1 MNLLVICIYYLFFLN
16 IEKNISCSCSTT
28 KNKSTFV
35 SLWDKFRQLFKDK
48 EIEKEKNIITYN
60 FIKHYNDEKYV
71 IEENKKNR
79 YFTGYEI
86 NHINRLIYMNSF
98 KTYILSAYI
107 PYIYMSVRDIYIVLK
122 KIKEL
127 NFNTVYTFL
136 FWPENEYLEDEYD
149 MNNSKLFYLLN
160 FCASNGLF
168 VILDIGPYINNIY
181 NSNIPTYILFN
192 KKLNDYIRNK
202 YIERKADLYKYFL
215 SPWENIWK
223 RKRNSLIKETRNL
236 NRQIIEKNINNTKS
250 FYKKNNYTYNNI
262 YSLYYF
268 NRVIKWYNYIL
279 PQLKKY
285 MNINNGPIIYLNID
299 KTFDNYYMYIIIDL
313 KRKKIFNNI
322 CNAQHYMERS
332 NVSYYNNKIID
343 HDNISSINKS
353 SSSEFFLNCVI
364 SFFRRIR
371 RSYIM
376 TLGYLLYIKFNK
388 YLRVIYEYDLGLLF
402 INEINKLVQK
412 HLTKVN
418 ILTTNYPY
426 INDEFIN
433 SYAGNNCYNHFLKNN
448 WFDNECINLNKPC
461 IWSQVWTGAKYSIHN
476 VNSSSILK
484 RKYDDHI
491 LYTSPYVNIENKVDK
506 ISSPHPDHDKAND
519 KKGNQPTEKK
529 DKQKNIDNKKNNNNN
544 KNNNNKNN
552 NNNNKNNNNNNNNN
566 NYYYSVDKGGSVQNK
581 EELSHGKDD
590 GITNNYKDSKKCY
603 KDKKINM
610 DDINS
615 NVKKRRIQINKN
627 NNYYNNNYIGHIRN
641 FKDLTFNIVV
651 FIAKGGVFLNI
662 FPYYSGN
669 NINNIHS
676 YIEHYSKETG
686 QPLDLYFNHKEPL
699 YSHIKRIFKILYKY
713 GNYLLKDEYYINP
726 IKISNNIELYD
737 YDIIKIICNYNIK
750 GSTFVKIGHVNYNI
764 NSFSCIIYHEYK
776 KKIIYDT
783 SYNYSYEYSY
793 INKKETYKPIDKYLY
808 SLNTINTGPLM
819 CIKEKQQKIIK
830 PSNKN
835 KNKLSK
841 NINIYKK
848 IFTYLFPNNFFH
860 SVYEI
865 NVLNH
870 FYLTMDFTKFQWYIL
885 SFKNTM
891 NYVKLFISNYSL
903 YIYIYADN
911 KFIYGGFN
919 EYKFIEIMNCK
930 HIYIICVNLGL
941 GFPKEQVRTEFFNY
955 INFNHLKYNY
965 QENNFNSSSHT
976 SINSDHNMNDQG
988 GPYFNMNKSASS
1000 KNKRGIQETGKGNS
1014 KNKMDHDNRKEVV
1027 NSDKDEKHLKEQ
1039 KDPKVMNKLDKNHP
1053 NGNNNNNKK
1062 NYNNSKNYNKDKNF
1076 NNNVSSN
1083 GYTIF
1088 DDLYDYYKN
1097 KTEQN
1102 HNIYNNFMYDE
1113 KNYNMHNYYDED
1125 STNTYIFIVT
1135 RNEYE
1140 LFNCVG
1146 LNGEIIKNEK
1156 HMNEYKKMYN
1166 FLDYSFV
1173 KTYLMNTQ
1181 SSNTND
1187 VSEQNKNKNK
1197 NKNKKDNKGN
1207 NNNHDDDDDDNDNNK
1222 VISKDTN
1229 NNDKNYIQS
1238 NDNIQINNQPNQI
1251 NRDYQNYHNNN
1262 FKSLLTNKK
1271 IEMKSITKA
1280 FLNLCTSGFFS
1291 FIFNKIKYYCKTG
1304 IFKYLSTFNKVNKNN
1319 TSTPLTWYTLLY
1331 FIKNIDFLRSKYSLK
1346 LSTYDKKTKNIDGLF
1361 RGFVYINNH
1370 FLGSFWITDDVD
1382 SYEKEINEDEKL
1394 KNGKKIKKEKSKFL
1408 NNENLIH
1415 IPLTRYMRI
1424 PTDWLVEGTNIVIL
1438 FDEFGGNPYKV
1449 EIVREILHGGVYR
1462 LTKKEKYVNWILF
1475 LFILSIIVF
1484 ITYFFF
1490 KALHNYFKTKEEKER
1505 NKQNYQN
1512 IIENIITHNIYINS
1526 SYDDITE
1533 ETNTE
1538 NIQNVSDFLDS

>member
-28 KNKSTFV
+28 NNKSGV
-35 SLWDKFRQLFKDK
+35 GNLWNRFRGLFKDK

-60 FIKHYNDEKYV
+60 FIKHYNDEKYFV
-71 IEENKKNR
+71 EENKKNR
-79 YFTGYEI
+79 YFGGYEI

-136 FWPENEYLEDEYD
+136 FWPENEYLEDKYD

-160 FCASNGLF
+160 FCSSNGLF

-202 YIERKADLYKYFL
+202 YIEKKGDLYKYFI

-223 RKRNSLIKETRNL
+223 RKRNSIITETRNL
-236 NRQIIEKNINNTKS
+236 NRQIIEKNINNTKT

-285 MNINNGPIIYLNID
+285 MNNNNGPIIYLNID
-299 KTFDNYYMYIIIDL
+299 KTFDNNYMYVIIDL
-313 KRKKIFNNI
+313 KRRKIFNNI
-322 CNAQHYMERS
+322 CNAQNYMEAS
-332 NVSYYNNKIID
+332 NISNHNNKTD
-343 HDNISSINKS
+343 DDPNFTSINKS
-353 SSSEFFLNCVI
+353 SNSDFFLNCII

-412 HLTKVN
+412 HLNKVN

-426 INDEFIN
+426 INDDFIN

-448 WFDNECINLNKPC
+448 WLDNECINLNKPC

-491 LYTSPYVNIENKVDK
+491 SYTSPYVKAERKEDQ
-506 ISSPHPDHDKAND
+506 ISSPPALSDDD
-519 KKGNQPTEKK
+519 KKINQPKEKK
-529 DKQKNIDNKKNNNNN
+529 DNKKNGNDKHENVDNTHNNINN
-544 KNNNNKNN
+544 IHNINNIDNNGGDIQNHEG
-552 NNNNKNNNNNNNNN
+552 
-566 NYYYSVDKGGSVQNK
+566 SSDDKGDFIN
-581 EELSHGKDD
+581 
-590 GITNNYKDSKKCY
+590 TNFYNDSKNSY
-603 KDKKINM
+603 KDKRINI
-610 DDINS
+610 DDTNS
-615 NVKKRRIQINKN
+615 NGKKKKTKKKQINKN

-641 FKDLTFNIVV
+641 FKDLTFNIII
-651 FIAKGGVFLNI
+651 FLAKGGVFLNI

-669 NINNIHS
+669 NINNMHS
-676 YIEHYSKETG
+676 YLEHYSKETG
-686 QPLDLYFNHKEPL
+686 QPLDLYFNQKEPL

-713 GNYLLKDEYYINP
+713 GNYLLKDEYYISP
-726 IKISNNIELYD
+726 IKISHNIELYD
-737 YDIIKIICNYNIK
+737 YDIIKIVCNYNIK
-750 GSTFVKIGHVNYNI
+750 GSTYVKIGHVNYNI

-793 INKKETYKPIDKYLY
+793 INKKETYLPIDKYLY
-808 SLNTINTGPLM
+808 SLEAINTGPLM

-841 NINIYKK
+841 NISIYKK
-848 IFTYLFPNNFFH
+848 IFTYLFPNNYFH

-885 SFKNTM
+885 SFKHTM
-891 NYVKLFISNYSL
+891 NYIKLFLSNYSL

-911 KFIYGGFN
+911 KFIYSGFN
-919 EYKFIEIMNCK
+919 EYKFIEIINCK
-930 HIYIICVNLGL
+930 RIYIICANLGL
-941 GFPKEQVRTEFFNY
+941 GFPKEQLRTEFFNY
-955 INFNHLKYNY
+955 INLNHLKYNY
-965 QENNFNSSSHT
+965 QENNFNQSSDNL
-976 SINSDHNMNDQG
+976 INSDHNLNDQT
-988 GPYFNMNKSASS
+988 GPYVNMNKSRSS
-1000 KNKRGIQETGKGNS
+1000 KNKRGVNESGISNS
-1014 KNKMDHDNRKEVV
+1014 KNKINDDNKKENV
-1027 NSDKDEKHLKEQ
+1027 NSNRDEGVSNEQ
-1039 KDPKVMNKLDKNHP
+1039 KDQKVMNRMDKNQT
-1053 NGNNNNNKK
+1053 NDKK
-1062 NYNNSKNYNKDKNF
+1062 NNYNNNDSID
-1076 NNNVSSN
+1076 NNSNNSGSS
-1083 GYTIF
+1083 GFTIF
-1088 DDLYDYYKN
+1088 EDLYDYYKN
-1097 KTEQN
+1097 KRYNN
-1102 HNIYNNFMYDE
+1102 HNVYNNFMYDE

-1140 LFNCVG
+1140 IFNCVG
-1146 LNGEIIKNEK
+1146 LNGEIIRNEK
-1156 HMNEYKKMYN
+1156 HLNEYKKMYN

-1181 SSNTND
+1181 YND
-1187 VSEQNKNKNK
+1187 TTDINGKNNNK
-1197 NKNKKDNKGN
+1197 NKNKKDNNSNDN
-1207 NNNHDDDDDDNDNNK
+1207 NNNDDNNK
-1222 VISKDTN
+1222 GTSKDAN
-1229 NNDKNYIQS
+1229 NSNKNYIQS
-1238 NDNIQINNQPNQI
+1238 NDDIQINNEFNQLNI
-1251 NRDYQNYHNNN
+1251 DYHNNN
-1262 FKSLLTNKK
+1262 FKALLTNKK
-1271 IEMKSITKA
+1271 IDMKSITKA

-1304 IFKYLSTFNKVNKNN
+1304 IFKYLSSFNKVNKNN
-1319 TSTPLTWYTLLY
+1319 TNTPLTWYTLLY
-1331 FIKNIDFLRSKYSLK
+1331 FIKNIDFIRSKYSLK
-1346 LSTYDKKTKNIDGLF
+1346 LSAYDQKTKNIDGLF

-1370 FLGSFWITDDVD
+1370 FLGSFWITDDED

-1394 KNGKKIKKEKSKFL
+1394 KNGKKMKKEKSKFL

-1424 PTDWLVEGTNIVIL
+1424 PTDWLVEGTNIVII